1 MFERDLRNMATVK
14 RWGIVPTI
22 KDQSN
27 AEHTFFVICYVNDI
41 CTYLEVTDD
50 VRLAALKYAIW
61 HDMDEILTGDAPGP
75 HKRHFMIKNSNWVF
89 KSMEKIFNRRTDR
102 MYGTMLREP
111 GAAGKNEAMHTIVK
125 AADLIESVLFLVEET
140 RLGNSNVHEHIAQLS
155 DQAFKAIAKLSQ
167 WFSETLVINLSRD
180 VAKAIGEAHRVP
192 MQNARITYDEED

>member
-1 MFERDLRNMATVK
+1 MLERDLRAMAVVK

-22 KDQSN
+22 KDQSD

-75 HKRHFMIKNSNWVF
+75 HKKHFMIKNSNWVF
-89 KSMEKIFNRRTDR
+89 KSMEKIFRRRTDR
-102 MYGTMLREP
+102 MYGKFTGQSE
-111 GAAGKNEAMHTIVK
+111 GKNEAMHAIVK
-125 AADLIESVLFLVEET
+125 AADLIESVLFLVEEL
-140 RLGNSNVHEHIAQLS
+140 RLGNTNVHEHIAQLS
-155 DQAFKAIAKLSQ
+155 DQAFAAIDKLNR
-167 WFSETLVINLSRD
+167 WYSELLVINLRHD

-192 MQNARITYDEED
+192 MQNSRITYDGDDY